1 MQRTPS
7 SQRAL
12 YIFPKIGYFP
22 IKNLVLGIKP
32 GLNITNVNNSRQI
45 RARYYALQGFGQY
58 FIGGNATTIKPF
70 VMASYGIGT
79 TKVRENN
86 MVRFRRDENT
96 FEAAVGVAW
105 FIAPSIAIENSI
117 GYRESTSWL
126 DAAPSNT
133 TTIRQWGLNVGI
145 NFFL

>member
-1 MQRTPS
+1 
-7 SQRAL
+7 
-12 YIFPKIGYFP
+12 
-22 IKNLVLGIKP
+22 
-32 GLNITNVNNSRQI
+32 
-45 RARYYALQGFGQY
+45 
-58 FIGGNATTIKPF
+58 
-70 VMASYGIGT
+70 MASYGIGT